1 LAGAA
6 AVLLAVLMLAV
17 HWYGARTGWQVL
29 TSARWLVLITVL
41 AALALAFT
49 QVSRRAPAVPVTLS
63 LIVTVVGTV
72 NGLWLLYR
80 VAISAGAHQRAGSW
94 VALVTAWLIVVGG
107 FWSLRREGISPADEP
122 REIPVVRL
130 GGERPA
136 AN

>member
-1 LAGAA
+1 VAGAA

-29 TSARWLVLITVL
+29 TSARWLALVTVVSALGLVL
-41 AALALAFT
+41 T
-49 QVSRRAPAVPVTLS
+49 QLTRPAPAVPATMS
-63 LIVTVVGTV
+63 LIVTVIGAL

-80 VAISAGAHQRAGSW
+80 VAISAGADQRAGSW
-94 VALVTAWLIVVGG
+94 VGLLSAWLIVAGG
-107 FWSLRREGISPADEP
+107 FWSLRREGISSADGP

-130 GGERPA
+130 GGERSG